1 MNLTLPRGESKVQ
14 GIRVAA
20 PRSHSL
26 EELRCHLCLP
36 GSEPTFLPHSAPSSQ
51 WALVSGSASP
61 PPNGLSRRCRADM
74 RVALQYADWA
84 GDLKMESLV
93 FINSGPLP
101 LITAM
106 LDQV

>member
-1 MNLTLPRGESKVQ
+1 MNQRETARLGERMGGDVCEPHLAEGGSKDQ

-36 GSEPTFLPHSAPSSQ
+36 GSEPTFPPHSAPSSQ

-61 PPNGLSRRCRADM
+61 SPNGLLQTVSCRHERGFA
-74 RVALQYADWA
+74 VC
-84 GDLKMESLV
+84 
-93 FINSGPLP
+93 
-101 LITAM
+101 
-106 LDQV
+106 